1 MNSNHSKLIE
11 LRDLAL
17 QNLGL
22 PAEQSDYNLA
32 RIIGLA
38 ARAAGCRDAA
48 FLVQQGELLVPI
60 SETASAAATWPRL
73 TAVSLAVIDGAEA
86 RFGIAAADG
95 GAAAMSYGVLPVYS
109 PGQRVIGVL
118 VVCGE
123 PVSPLDDAEHFRLLN
138 AYVRL
143 IEDSLLLRSLSIRDP
158 LTNLFNRR
166 YLEQQGRIEWRRAMR
181 LQVPLSF
188 AVIDVDQFKLYND
201 SAGHHAG
208 DLALVRL
215 AELITAQCRR
225 AGDIACRSGGEEF
238 VLLMPITAAEQARIV
253 VERIR
258 ADLEGAGIGNPGTGG
273 VLTLSGGIATAS
285 AVEELESGSI
295 EYFLQQADRALYAAK
310 RAGRNCVRHVREL
323 VDSEG

>member
-60 SETASAAATWPRL
+60 SETASAATTWPRL
-73 TAVSLAVIDGAEA
+73 TDLSLGVIDSTET
-86 RFGIAAADG
+86 RFGIATEEG
-95 GAAAMSYGVLPVYS
+95 GVAAMSYGVLPVYS
-109 PGQRVIGVL
+109 PDQRVIGVL

-123 PVSPLDDAEHFRLLN
+123 PASPLDDAEHFRLLN

-166 YLEQQGRIEWRRAMR
+166 YLEQQSGIEWRRAMR

-188 AVIDVDQFKLYND
+188 AAIDVDHFKRYND

-215 AELITAQCRR
+215 AELISAQCRR
-225 AGDIACRSGGEEF
+225 GRYRLPLGGRGVRAADADHDGRS
-238 VLLMPITAAEQARIV
+238 
-253 VERIR
+253 
-258 ADLEGAGIGNPGTGG
+258 
-273 VLTLSGGIATAS
+273 
-285 AVEELESGSI
+285 
-295 EYFLQQADRALYAAK
+295 
-310 RAGRNCVRHVREL
+310 RAGRGRAYSQRVGGRGHRAPGNRWCADPVRRHCHRQHRRAARI
-323 VDSEG
+323 GIR